1 MEDKTVWISGKTV
14 LVVDATTAIGCI
26 AIQLVRSWGGAVVSV
41 VGHRQVV
48 PLAKMLGSHQVVVV
62 EHEEPSERSCIE
74 LTQQTFDAIL
84 LTCNEQNGAIL
95 SKRFCYRY
103 LNTNNVTKV
112 VEAATP
118 NRIPSDTYG
127 TLRRNFMLPVYRRLF
142 NSPYRYSKKMD
153 LYSKTILDEL
163 KQLVDSGKVQPVLDS
178 TCDLTK
184 CEDAFQ
190 RTATRST
197 IGKAVVTFSWYNN
210 FESLSDCLNN
220 ENCTS

>member
-1 MEDKTVWISGKTV
+1 
-14 LVVDATTAIGCI
+14 
-26 AIQLVRSWGGAVVSV
+26 
-41 VGHRQVV
+41 
-48 PLAKMLGSHQVVVV
+48 MLGSHQVVVV
-62 EHEEPSERSCIE
+62 EHEEPSERACIE

-178 TCDLTK
+178 TCDVTK

-210 FESLSDCLNN
+210 HESLSDCLND

>member
-1 MEDKTVWISGKTV
+1 MVCLFVLGKTV
-14 LVVDATTAIGCI
+14 LVVDATSAIGCI
-26 AIQLVRSWGGAVVSV
+26 AVQLIRSWGGAVVSV

-62 EHEEPSERSCIE
+62 ENEEPSESVRHE
-74 LTQQTFDAIL
+74 LRQQTFDSIL
-84 LTCNEQNGAIL
+84 LTCNEQEGATL
-95 SKRFCYRY
+95 SKKFCQTY
-103 LNTNNVTKV
+103 LNVNNATIVI
-112 VEAATP
+112 EAATP

-142 NSPYRYSKKMD
+142 NSPHVYSKKED

-178 TCDLTK
+178 TCDHTK

-190 RTATRST
+190 RTATRAT
-197 IGKAVVTFSWYNN
+197 IGKAVVTFS
-210 FESLSDCLNN
+210 
-220 ENCTS
+220 